1 MNGVP
6 ELVRDERLI
15 NREALLGDEFE
26 KFALRL
32 EESFK
37 ESYLTKFKQARP
49 VVLNLSLVMMCTI
62 IELFFEHVLAL
73 IFAANPKTLLALSR
87 DKNISVE
94 QFLKNSTYEA
104 VLEEF
109 IRKTTD
115 HIVRQG
121 TTEILKAFSIIGI
134 QKEKVFSWATFTNEV
149 QERFSGW
156 DEEKLK
162 NIFLDRHSIVHN
174 NALPIQSIE
183 ELLLRQEFF
192 LKIILNISF
201 LAQYNFY
208 KYGVILDLQGQ
219 VNKTKED
226 ESGV

>member
-104 VLEEF
+104 VLEEALLES
-109 IRKTTD
+109 RKKKCSHGQHSPMKCRSVSRD
-115 HIVRQG
+115 G
-121 TTEILKAFSIIGI
+121 MK
-134 QKEKVFSWATFTNEV
+134 
-149 QERFSGW
+149 
-156 DEEKLK
+156 K
-162 NIFLDRHSIVHN
+162 N
-174 NALPIQSIE
+174 
-183 ELLLRQEFF
+183 
-192 LKIILNISF
+192 
-201 LAQYNFY
+201 
-208 KYGVILDLQGQ
+208 
-219 VNKTKED
+219 
-226 ESGV
+226 

>member
-1 MNGVP
+1 
-6 ELVRDERLI
+6 
-15 NREALLGDEFE
+15 
-26 KFALRL
+26 
-32 EESFK
+32 
-37 ESYLTKFKQARP
+37 
-49 VVLNLSLVMMCTI
+49 
-62 IELFFEHVLAL
+62 
-73 IFAANPKTLLALSR
+73 
-87 DKNISVE
+87 
-94 QFLKNSTYEA
+94 
-104 VLEEF
+104 
-109 IRKTTD
+109 
-115 HIVRQG
+115 
-121 TTEILKAFSIIGI
+121 
-134 QKEKVFSWATFTNEV
+134 V